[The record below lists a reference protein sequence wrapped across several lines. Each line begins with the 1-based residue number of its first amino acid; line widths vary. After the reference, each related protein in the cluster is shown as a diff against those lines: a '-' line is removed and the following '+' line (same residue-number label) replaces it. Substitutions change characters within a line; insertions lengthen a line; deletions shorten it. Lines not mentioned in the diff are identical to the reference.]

1 MISQKDIEIF
11 LEPKKIAIAGVS
23 RNPKKFGHQVYKEL
37 KKRDYVVYPVNPLA
51 SDIDG
56 DKVYSSITELPP
68 DVKHLLILTPKKET
82 DLILRA
88 AIKQGFT
95 NIWVQQMSETKD
107 TIKIAAENHVDV
119 ISRKCIFMFAEPV
132 TSIHKF
138 HRTLMKWFG
147 RLPK

>member
-11 LEPKKIAIAGVS
+11 LESKKIAIAGVS
-23 RNPKKFGHQVYKEL
+23 RNPKKFGHYVYQEF
-37 KKRDYVVYPVNPLA
+37 KKRDYVVYPLNPLA

-56 DKVYSSITELPP
+56 DKVYSSITELPT

-82 DLILRA
+82 DKILRE
-88 AIKQGFT
+88 AIKQDFT

-107 TIKIAAENHVDV
+107 TIKIAEEYHVKL
-119 ISRKCIFMFAEPV
+119 ISKKCIFMFAVPV
-132 TSIHKF
+132 KGIHKF
-138 HRTLMKWFG
+138 HRTIVKLFG